1 MNYMTIPGVKRMKA
15 DYKTMP
21 KNQVLSYVDA
31 IIGTVCDQFGI
42 SMRQI
47 KSSRRKNYIVIPRML
62 TMYLLR
68 EKTMLTLEE
77 VGDIFNR
84 HHSTVIAAVSSSRN
98 MLETDDVIK
107 QEYQKLLMK
116 L

>member
-21 KNQVLSYVDA
+21 KNQVLNYVDA
-31 IIGTVCDQFGI
+31 IIGTVCDQFNI
-42 SMRQI
+42 TMSDI
-47 KSSRRKNYIVIPRML
+47 KGDSRKNKIVIPRML

-68 EKTMLTLEE
+68 EKTMLTLAE
-77 VGDIFNR
+77 VGEVFGR
-84 HHSTVIAAVSSSRN
+84 HHTTAIAAVSSSRN
-98 MLETDDVIK
+98 MLETDDIIK
-107 QEYQKLLMK
+107 EQYQKLLMK

>member
-47 KSSRRKNYIVIPRML
+47 KSSSRKNHIVIPRML

-68 EKTMLTLEE
+68 EKTLLTLAE
-77 VGDIFNR
+77 VGEVFGR
-84 HHSTVIAAVSSSRN
+84 HHTTAIAAITSSRN

-107 QEYQKLLMK
+107 EEYQKLLMK